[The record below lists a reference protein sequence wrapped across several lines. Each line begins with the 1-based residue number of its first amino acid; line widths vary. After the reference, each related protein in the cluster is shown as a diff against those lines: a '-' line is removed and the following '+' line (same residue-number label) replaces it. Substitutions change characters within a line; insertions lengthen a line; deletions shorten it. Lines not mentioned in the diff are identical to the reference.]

1 MLLIFQPCFIMESQN
16 AKKNKGLRRINSMNK
31 MRPVLMQ
38 LQQLISTFH
47 FQKAVD
53 EHNADK
59 NVRSFSTW
67 NLLTVM
73 IYTHVTQK
81 KSLRDICTGM
91 LSFTRR
97 WYHLGLVSLSRNN
110 LSNSLAKRPAEVFEK
125 TFYALLDSVQGAM
138 RGRTDN
144 RFRFKNPIKA
154 IDSTTLSLCISLYT
168 WASFRKTKAGIK
180 VHTVY
185 DIKNQIPDFIC
196 MTDARRHD
204 HAVVSQIPIQA
215 RALYAVDRGYFCLK
229 TLENIDKNRAFF
241 VTRLK
246 SNTLYSVVDKRKK
259 TGKGIL
265 ADKSIVFTGS
275 KSSHYPH
282 AVRLVHYRDDEDG
295 KEYLF
300 ITNNFEL
307 SAATIAAVYKARWD
321 IELFFKWVKQNLRV
335 KTFIGTSEN
344 AVRIQIWTAAI
355 TYLLVEYMRFISRTT
370 FSKID
375 VFRILGAE
383 LMNDRAVASLFE
395 KSKPVSRHLCSS
407 MDLQLD
413 LCF

>member
-1 MLLIFQPCFIMESQN
+1 MELPN

-38 LQQLISTFH
+38 LQHFISTFH

-73 IYTHVTQK
+73 IYTHFTHK
-81 KSLRDICTGM
+81 KSLRDICTG
-91 LSFTRR
+91 LQSLTRR

-125 TFYALLDSVQGAM
+125 TFYMLLDSVQGTM
-138 RGRTDN
+138 TGMTDK

-154 IDSTTLSLCISLYT
+154 IDSTTLSLCISLYA

-196 MTDARRHD
+196 ITDALCHD
-204 HAVVSQIPIQA
+204 HTAVPQIPIQA
-215 RALYAVDRGYFCLK
+215 GALYALDRGYFCLK
-229 TLENIDKNRAFF
+229 TLENINKNQAFF

-246 SNTLYSVVDKRKK
+246 SKTLYSVVSK
-259 TGKGIL
+259 TKPKGNGIL
-265 ADKSIVFTGS
+265 ADQSIVFTGI
-275 KSSHYPH
+275 KSHHYPG
-282 AVRLVHYRDDEDG
+282 AVRLVRYRDTDG
-295 KEYLF
+295 KIYHF
-300 ITNNFEL
+300 ITNNYDL

-321 IELFFKWVKQNLRV
+321 IELFFKWVKQNLRL

-355 TYLLVEYMRFISRTT
+355 TYLLVEYIRFVSRTT

-375 VFRILGAE
+375 VFRILGSE
-383 LMNDRAVASLFE
+383 LMNDRAVTSLFE
-395 KSKPVSRHLCSS
+395 KQKPISRHVRSTF
-407 MDLQLD
+407 DLQLD